1 MDKIKLK
8 PCPFCGGKV
17 TLRESIFTNREGKCL
32 FCSVRCLTCGVR
44 ADFSNGVAQ
53 SKKKTINA
61 WNKRT
66 PEKNTPS
73 E

>member
-8 PCPFCGGKV
+8 PCPFCGEKAV
-17 TLRESIFTNREGKCL
+17 VASEPISFEGERTYYIR
-32 FCSVRCLTCGVR
+32 CSVCGVQMGYCNS
-44 ADFSNGVAQ
+44 AVNLVQ
-53 SKKKTINA
+53 A